1 MGATVAAMSKPAT
14 FGRATLALWDLADAT
29 EKGLQKGA
37 EAVIDSIFQKSRP
50 TAVKKVNFLPTFLGT
65 LSGLADM
72 ADPVEQDKEFAKAS
86 QRLTQFATN
95 HQLRTKMLEETTA
108 DLAEHPELRAEMQMQ
123 QANVADA
130 LYAHLP
136 KQPGRSNVSIRPRPY
151 DPPDSE
157 KKKFYSVVELAENY
171 TETMVQ
177 GCINNT
183 ITQEQ
188 CDFSRIAF
196 PQNHSTFATALAE
209 GLADMDPSVTIS
221 PAKYSVLKK
230 VLGQSVDVT
239 LSGAFVSVTQGAH
252 AQPQETPASGGN
264 FNALRGQ
271 PGRAILP
278 SQGPLQSGP
287 GDILT

>member
-1 MGATVAAMSKPAT
+1 
-14 FGRATLALWDLADAT
+14 
-29 EKGLQKGA
+29 
-37 EAVIDSIFQKSRP
+37 
-50 TAVKKVNFLPTFLGT
+50 
-65 LSGLADM
+65 
-72 ADPVEQDKEFAKAS
+72 
-86 QRLTQFATN
+86 
-95 HQLRTKMLEETTA
+95 
-108 DLAEHPELRAEMQMQ
+108 
-123 QANVADA
+123 
-130 LYAHLP
+130 
-136 KQPGRSNVSIRPRPY
+136 
-151 DPPDSE
+151 
-157 KKKFYSVVELAENY
+157 
-171 TETMVQ
+171 MVQ